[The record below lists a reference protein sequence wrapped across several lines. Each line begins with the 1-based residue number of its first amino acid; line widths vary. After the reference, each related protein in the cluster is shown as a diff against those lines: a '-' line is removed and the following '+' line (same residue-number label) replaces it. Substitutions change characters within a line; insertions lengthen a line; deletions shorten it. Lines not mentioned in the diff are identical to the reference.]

1 MRKPGYRRQRRKN
14 RIDLAFIEVDGQR
27 IYLGDYGSDESRREY
42 RRLAAEL
49 LVSRGMPA
57 APEQSITV
65 KELLELYRSYAMEY
79 YGVVDGRSEGEFE
92 SLKPVLKVLEELY
105 GHTDIADFG
114 PRALKALRELLID
127 RGGSRKYVNQ
137 NIGRIKRLFKWAV
150 SEEMLDP
157 AVFHSLQA
165 VEGLRAGRTRARE
178 TDPVR
183 VVSQSSIDA
192 VEPYVSRQVWGLI
205 RLQLLT
211 GARPGEVVGLRASD
225 LDTRGEIWTC
235 RLSFHKT
242 AYRGHERT
250 LYFGPKA
257 QEVLKEFM
265 ADRPLNAVLFSAS
278 EAVTESRAKRR
289 ALRKTPLK
297 YDKRRKGKRRKSSRR
312 KPGESYSVRSY
323 SGAIRRAC
331 EKAGISRWTANQL
344 RHNAATYIRREFG
357 LDAARVIL
365 GHKSAAIT
373 EVYAEMDREKAV
385 AVVGRIG

>member
-1 MRKPGYRRQRRKN
+1 M
-14 RIDLAFIEVDGQR
+14 
-27 IYLGDYGSDESRREY
+27 
-42 RRLAAEL
+42 
-49 LVSRGMPA
+49 
-57 APEQSITV
+57 
-65 KELLELYRSYAMEY
+65 
-79 YGVVDGRSEGEFE
+79 
-92 SLKPVLKVLEELY
+92 
-105 GHTDIADFG
+105 
-114 PRALKALRELLID
+114 
-127 RGGSRKYVNQ
+127 
-137 NIGRIKRLFKWAV
+137 
-150 SEEMLDP
+150 
-157 AVFHSLQA
+157 
-165 VEGLRAGRTRARE
+165 
-178 TDPVR
+178 
-183 VVSQSSIDA
+183 
-192 VEPYVSRQVWGLI
+192 
-205 RLQLLT
+205 
-211 GARPGEVVGLRASD
+211 
-225 LDTRGEIWTC
+225 
-235 RLSFHKT
+235 
-242 AYRGHERT
+242 RT

-278 EAVTESRAKRR
+278 EAVAESRAKRR

-385 AVVGRIG
+385 AVIGRIG